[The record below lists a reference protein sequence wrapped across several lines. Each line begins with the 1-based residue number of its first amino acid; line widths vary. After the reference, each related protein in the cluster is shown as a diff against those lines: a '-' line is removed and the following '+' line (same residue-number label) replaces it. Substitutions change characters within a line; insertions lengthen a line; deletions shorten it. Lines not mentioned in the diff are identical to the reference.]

1 MAGFVKEDSIVR
13 RIWGQSDTVL
23 FIFAG
28 ASAEFA
34 LNKAVDWLYFTGK
47 LPADPLGRLFS
58 TVGYAKKI
66 VFAPEA
72 EALQAISRMRQ
83 IHGAV
88 EQNRGAHIPDWAYR
102 DVLYMLIFY
111 SIASYELLERKLT
124 EEEKDEVYKVFYRLG
139 TGMGLKELP
148 PTYTTWL
155 PDREIHLKS
164 DLQKSHYTDDL
175 FRQYK
180 KHLGTVRY
188 KLLIEAQKMLL
199 PSTVKG
205 MLQFNQ
211 LLWLAPVIPL
221 YKFSRM
227 IRLDG
232 LAKKIVLP
240 GKYRTEIRELD
251 VRQAQG

>member
-1 MAGFVKEDSIVR
+1 MEGFVKEDSIVR
-13 RIWGQSDTVL
+13 RIWGHSDTVL

-58 TVGYAKKI
+58 TVGYARKI

-72 EALQAISRMRQ
+72 EAQQAIGRMRQ
-83 IHGAV
+83 IHGGV
-88 EQNRGAHIPDWAYR
+88 EQNRGSAIPDWAYR

-111 SIASYELLERKLT
+111 SIASYELLEQKLS
-124 EEEKDEVYKVFYRLG
+124 EDEKEEVYTVFYRLG
-139 TGMGLKELP
+139 TGMGLKGLP
-148 PTYTTWL
+148 TTYTTWL
-155 PDREIHLKS
+155 PDREAHLKS
-164 DLQKSHYTDDL
+164 DLQRSQYTADL

-180 KHLGTVRY
+180 KHLGTFRY

-199 PSTVKG
+199 PDTVKE
-205 MLQFNQ
+205 MLQFKTIR
-211 LLWLAPVIPL
+211 WLYPAVPV

-227 IRLDG
+227 MRLDS
-232 LAKKIVLP
+232 LVKSILLP
-240 GKYRTEIRELD
+240 VKYKQEIRGLD
-251 VRQAQG
+251 VG